1 MCGTNQARVL
11 GGVLERL
18 EQGRK
23 VIMAVN
29 VALEFQVMENPG
41 MMDYQSVRGLRQW
54 STCLG
59 MEVLRVVDDWT
70 PPVLTSSPSLMKHS
84 PNPPKVR
91 VNAGTPSTRSCQ
103 AQLA

>member
-1 MCGTNQARVL
+1 
-11 GGVLERL
+11 
-18 EQGRK
+18 
-23 VIMAVN
+23 MAVN

-70 PPVLTSSPSLMKHS
+70 PPVLTSSPSLMKQSPKSTQSSGKCSDPIHS
-84 PNPPKVR
+84 IL
-91 VNAGTPSTRSCQ
+91 PSPIGLTLSP
-103 AQLA
+103 